1 MKKFPRT
8 VSLILAI
15 SASVSLSGC
24 AVLYPNWG
32 TDQNP
37 STSASPTEVPSTT
50 PSETSTESPS
60 ASPSA
65 SEESKKIVAQINLIE
80 TVIDAS
86 SGTMLVVSEILNA
99 VENGGKCAIT
109 FKGGSVTKS
118 VSVRAEANASTTQ
131 CFPAYIPLS
140 GLPKGKGT
148 LTITYESEK
157 YFGTSQAFEVTVP

>member
-1 MKKFPRT
+1 MKKFAT
-8 VSLILAI
+8 AIAAIVAI
-15 SASVSLSGC
+15 SASVSLTGC

-37 STSASPTEVPSTT
+37 STSSSPTETPGST
-50 PSETSTESPS
+50 PSESSSESPS
-60 ASPSA
+60 ASPSV
-65 SEESKKIVAQINLIE
+65 SEESKKLVAQINLIE

-86 SGTMLVVSEILNA
+86 AGTMLVVSEVLNA

-109 FKGGSVTKS
+109 FKSGSVTKS

-140 GLPKGKGT
+140 GLPKGKGA

-157 YFGTSQAFEVTVP
+157 YYGTSQAFEVTIP